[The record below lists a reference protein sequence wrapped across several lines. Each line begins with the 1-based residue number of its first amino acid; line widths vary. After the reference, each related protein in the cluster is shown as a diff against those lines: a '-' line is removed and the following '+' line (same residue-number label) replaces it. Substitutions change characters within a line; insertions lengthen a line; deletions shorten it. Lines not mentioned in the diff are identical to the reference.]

1 MINIILFI
9 NMMKYTISVI
19 MRINFYM
26 IRKVTMLEYRRNMGI
41 LLLLCLSI
49 FLLSLVIGRF
59 FIPLEEVVNILLSK
73 FLVIPITWD
82 ASMYNVVMEIRL
94 PRVIGAIAVGIALA
108 VSGAAY
114 QGVFRN
120 DLVSPDLLGVSH
132 GASVG
137 ACVGIL
143 MHLSLYGT
151 TALAFVGGIVSVC
164 LTLLLPKLIQ
174 NQSRIVLVLCGI
186 IVSGFMSAIIG
197 LLKYIADPDTELQDI
212 VYWQLGSL
220 AKVTWDNLLYVL
232 PIIIIGTIAVL
243 ALRWRLNILSL
254 SDQEAQSL
262 GVNIYRERLV
272 IIGISTLLTAAAVCL
287 SGTIGWVGLVIPHLS
302 RMLVGNDHKRLIPAT
317 ILVSSSFL
325 MVADLFAR
333 SLTTSEIPLGILCGF
348 IGTPFFAWVLYRQR
362 RYF

>member
-1 MINIILFI
+1 MQQYVRTMFI
-9 NMMKYTISVI
+9 TLVI
-19 MRINFYM
+19 CI
-26 IRKVTMLEYRRNMGI
+26 G
-41 LLLLCLSI
+41 I
-49 FLLSLVIGRF
+49 FLASLVIGRF
-59 FIPLEEVVNILLSK
+59 FIPINEVMNILSSK
-73 FLVIPITWD
+73 FLVLPITWD

-94 PRVIGAIAVGIALA
+94 PRVLGAIAVGIALA
-108 VSGAAY
+108 VSGVAY

-137 ACVGIL
+137 ACIGIL
-143 MHLSLYGT
+143 LHLSLYGV
-151 TALAFVGGIVSVC
+151 AILAFMCGILAVC

-186 IVSGFMSAIIG
+186 IVSGFMAAIIG

-262 GVNIYRERLV
+262 GVNVNRERLV

-302 RMLVGNDHKRLIPAT
+302 RMLVGNDHKKLIPAT
-317 ILVSSSFL
+317 ILVSASFL
-325 MVADLFAR
+325 MIADLFAR
-333 SLTTSEIPLGILCGF
+333 SLTTAEIPLGILCGF
-348 IGTPFFAWVLYRQR
+348 IGTPFFAWVLYKQR

>member
-1 MINIILFI
+1 MH
-9 NMMKYTISVI
+9 KYK
-19 MRINFYM
+19 
-26 IRKVTMLEYRRNMGI
+26 RKMGI
-41 LLLLCLSI
+41 LLVI
-49 FLLSLVIGRF
+49 FFAVFLISLVVGRF
-59 FIPLEEVVNILLSK
+59 FIPLEEVVNILISK
-73 FLVIPITWD
+73 FLVVPITWD

-94 PRVIGAIAVGIALA
+94 PRIIGAIAVGIALS
-108 VSGAAY
+108 VSGTAY

-151 TALAFVGGIVSVC
+151 AALAFVGGIVSVC
-164 LTLLLPKLIQ
+164 LTLLLPRIIQ

-186 IVSGFMSAIIG
+186 IVSGFMAAVIG

-232 PIIIIGTIAVL
+232 PIIVVGTMAIL
-243 ALRWRLNILSL
+243 TLRWRLNILSL
-254 SDQEAQSL
+254 PDQEAQSL
-262 GVNIYRERLV
+262 GVNVNRERFV

-302 RMLVGNDHKRLIPAT
+302 RMLVGNDHKKLIPVT
-317 ILVSSSFL
+317 IIVSASFL
-325 MVADLFAR
+325 MLADLFAR
-333 SLTTSEIPLGILCGF
+333 SLTTAEIPLGILCGF

>member
-1 MINIILFI
+1 MHQY
-9 NMMKYTISVI
+9 K
-19 MRINFYM
+19 
-26 IRKVTMLEYRRNMGI
+26 RKMGI
-41 LLLLCLSI
+41 LLAI
-49 FLLSLVIGRF
+49 FFVVFLISLVVGRF
-59 FIPLEEVVNILLSK
+59 FIPLEEVVNILISK
-73 FLVIPITWD
+73 FLVVPITWD

-94 PRVIGAIAVGIALA
+94 PRVLGAIAVGIALA
-108 VSGAAY
+108 ISGAAY

-151 TALAFVGGIVSVC
+151 AVLAFIGGIVSVC
-164 LTLLLPKLIQ
+164 LTLLLPRLIQ

-186 IVSGFMSAIIG
+186 IVSGFMAAVIG
-197 LLKYIADPDTELQDI
+197 LLKYIADPDIELQDI

-232 PIIIIGTIAVL
+232 PIIVIGTIALL

-262 GVNIYRERLV
+262 GVNVQQERLV

-302 RMLVGNDHKRLIPAT
+302 RMLVGNDHKKLIPVT
-317 ILVSSSFL
+317 IIVSASFL
-325 MVADLFAR
+325 MLADLFAR
-333 SLTTSEIPLGILCGF
+333 SLTTAEIPLGILCGF

>member
-1 MINIILFI
+1 MQHYVRTMVIALII
-9 NMMKYTISVI
+9 
-19 MRINFYM
+19 
-26 IRKVTMLEYRRNMGI
+26 
-41 LLLLCLSI
+41 CLGI
-49 FLLSLVIGRF
+49 FLASLGIGRF
-59 FIPLEEVVNILLSK
+59 FIPLDQVTNILLSK

-94 PRVIGAIAVGIALA
+94 PRVLGAIAVGVALA

-137 ACVGIL
+137 ACIGIL
-143 MHLSLYGT
+143 MHLSLYGV
-151 TALAFVGGIVSVC
+151 AELAFLGGILSVC
-164 LTLLLPKLIQ
+164 LTLTLPKLIQ

-186 IVSGFMSAIIG
+186 IVSGFMAAIIG

-254 SDQEAQSL
+254 PDQEAQSL
-262 GVNIYRERLV
+262 GVNVNRERLV

-302 RMLVGNDHKRLIPAT
+302 RMLVGNDHKKLIPVT
-317 ILVSSSFL
+317 ILVSALFL
-325 MVADLFAR
+325 MLADLFAR
-333 SLTTSEIPLGILCGF
+333 SLTTTEIPLGILCGF

>member
-1 MINIILFI
+1 MQH
-9 NMMKYTISVI
+9 YV
-19 MRINFYM
+19 RI
-26 IRKVTMLEYRRNMGI
+26 MGI
-41 LLLLCLSI
+41 ALIVCLGI
-49 FLLSLVIGRF
+49 FLASLVIGRF
-59 FIPLEEVVNILLSK
+59 FIPLDQVANILLSK
-73 FLVIPITWD
+73 FLVLPITWD

-94 PRVIGAIAVGIALA
+94 PRVLGAIAVGIALA

-137 ACVGIL
+137 ACIGIL
-143 MHLSLYGT
+143 VHLTLYGT
-151 TALAFVGGIVSVC
+151 AVLAFLGGILSVC
-164 LTLLLPKLIQ
+164 LTLTLPKLIQ

-186 IVSGFMSAIIG
+186 IVSGFMGAIIG

-220 AKVTWDNLLYVL
+220 AKVTWDNLFYVL
-232 PIIIIGTIAVL
+232 PIIIVGTIAVL

-254 SDQEAQSL
+254 PDQEAQSL
-262 GVNIYRERLV
+262 GVNVNRERLV

-302 RMLVGNDHKRLIPAT
+302 RMLVGNDHKKLIPVT
-317 ILVSSSFL
+317 ILVSASFL
-325 MVADLFAR
+325 MLADLFAR
-333 SLTTSEIPLGILCGF
+333 SLTTTEIPLGILCGF

>member
-1 MINIILFI
+1 MQQYVRTMFI
-9 NMMKYTISVI
+9 TLVI
-19 MRINFYM
+19 CI
-26 IRKVTMLEYRRNMGI
+26 G
-41 LLLLCLSI
+41 I
-49 FLLSLVIGRF
+49 FLASLVIGRF
-59 FIPLEEVVNILLSK
+59 FIPINEVMNILSSK
-73 FLVIPITWD
+73 FLVLPITWD

-94 PRVIGAIAVGIALA
+94 PRVLGSIAVGIALA

-137 ACVGIL
+137 ACIGIL
-143 MHLSLYGT
+143 LHLSFYGV
-151 TALAFVGGIVSVC
+151 AILAFMGGILAVC

-186 IVSGFMSAIIG
+186 IVSGFMAAIIG

-232 PIIIIGTIAVL
+232 PIIIICTIAVL

-262 GVNIYRERLV
+262 GVNVNRERLV

-302 RMLVGNDHKRLIPAT
+302 RMLVGNDHKKLIPAT
-317 ILVSSSFL
+317 ILVSASFL
-325 MVADLFAR
+325 MIADLFAR
-333 SLTTSEIPLGILCGF
+333 SLTTAEIPLGILCGF
-348 IGTPFFAWVLYRQR
+348 IGTPFFAWVLYKQR

>member
-1 MINIILFI
+1 MQQYVRTMFI
-9 NMMKYTISVI
+9 TLVI
-19 MRINFYM
+19 CI
-26 IRKVTMLEYRRNMGI
+26 G
-41 LLLLCLSI
+41 I
-49 FLLSLVIGRF
+49 FLASLVIGRF
-59 FIPLEEVVNILLSK
+59 FIPINEVMNILSSK
-73 FLVIPITWD
+73 FLVLPITWD

-94 PRVIGAIAVGIALA
+94 PRVLGAIAVGIALA

-137 ACVGIL
+137 ACIGIL
-143 MHLSLYGT
+143 LHLSFYGV
-151 TALAFVGGIVSVC
+151 AILAFMGGILAVC

-186 IVSGFMSAIIG
+186 IVSGFMAAIIG

-232 PIIIIGTIAVL
+232 PIIIICTIAVL
-243 ALRWRLNILSL
+243 ALRWRLYILSL

-262 GVNIYRERLV
+262 GVNVNRERLV

-302 RMLVGNDHKRLIPAT
+302 RMLVGNDHKKLIPAT
-317 ILVSSSFL
+317 ILVSASFL
-325 MVADLFAR
+325 MIADLFAR
-333 SLTTSEIPLGILCGF
+333 SLTTAEIPLGILCGF
-348 IGTPFFAWVLYRQR
+348 IGTPFFAWVLYKQR

>member
-1 MINIILFI
+1 MQQ
-9 NMMKYTISVI
+9 YT
-19 MRINFYM
+19 
-26 IRKVTMLEYRRNMGI
+26 KKMG
-41 LLLLCLSI
+41 LLMVLCLVV
-49 FLLSLVIGRF
+49 FLISLVVGRF
-59 FIPLEEVVNILLSK
+59 FIPLTEVVNILSSK
-73 FLVIPITWD
+73 FLVIPISWD
-82 ASMYNVVMEIRL
+82 ASMYNVIMEIRL

-137 ACVGIL
+137 ACIGIL

-151 TALAFVGGIVSVC
+151 AILAFIGGIVSVC

-186 IVSGFMSAIIG
+186 IVSGFMTAIIG

-232 PIIIIGTIAVL
+232 PIIIACTLAVF

-262 GVNIYRERLV
+262 GVNVNRERLV
-272 IIGISTLLTAAAVCL
+272 VIGISTLLTAAAVCL

-302 RMLVGNDHKRLIPAT
+302 RMLVGNDHKKLIPAT
-317 ILVSSSFL
+317 IVVSASFL
-325 MVADLFAR
+325 MIADLFAR
-333 SLTTSEIPLGILCGF
+333 SLTTTEIPLGILCGF
-348 IGTPFFAWVLYRQR
+348 IGTPFFAWVLYQQR

>member
-1 MINIILFI
+1 MQQYVRTMFI
-9 NMMKYTISVI
+9 TLVI
-19 MRINFYM
+19 CI
-26 IRKVTMLEYRRNMGI
+26 G
-41 LLLLCLSI
+41 I
-49 FLLSLVIGRF
+49 FLASLVIGRF
-59 FIPLEEVVNILLSK
+59 FIPINEVMNILSSK
-73 FLVIPITWD
+73 FLVLPITWD

-94 PRVIGAIAVGIALA
+94 PRVLGAIAVGNALA

-137 ACVGIL
+137 ACIGIL
-143 MHLSLYGT
+143 LHLSFYGV
-151 TALAFVGGIVSVC
+151 AILAFMGGILAVC

-186 IVSGFMSAIIG
+186 IVSGFMAAIIG

-232 PIIIIGTIAVL
+232 PIIIICTIAVL

-262 GVNIYRERLV
+262 GVNVNRERLV

-302 RMLVGNDHKRLIPAT
+302 RMLVGNDHKKLIPAT
-317 ILVSSSFL
+317 ILVSASFL
-325 MVADLFAR
+325 MIADLFAR
-333 SLTTSEIPLGILCGF
+333 SLTTAEIPLGILCGF
-348 IGTPFFAWVLYRQR
+348 IGTPFFAWVLYKQR

>member
-1 MINIILFI
+1 MQQYVRTMFI
-9 NMMKYTISVI
+9 TLVI
-19 MRINFYM
+19 CI
-26 IRKVTMLEYRRNMGI
+26 G
-41 LLLLCLSI
+41 I
-49 FLLSLVIGRF
+49 FLASLVIGRF
-59 FIPLEEVVNILLSK
+59 FIPINEVMNILSFK
-73 FLVIPITWD
+73 FLVLPITWD

-94 PRVIGAIAVGIALA
+94 PRVLGAIAVGIALA

-137 ACVGIL
+137 ACIGIL
-143 MHLSLYGT
+143 LHLSFYGV
-151 TALAFVGGIVSVC
+151 AILAFMGGILAVC

-186 IVSGFMSAIIG
+186 IVSGFMAAIIG

-232 PIIIIGTIAVL
+232 PIIIICTIAVL

-262 GVNIYRERLV
+262 GVNVNRERLV

-302 RMLVGNDHKRLIPAT
+302 RMLVGNDHKKLIPAT
-317 ILVSSSFL
+317 ILVSASFL
-325 MVADLFAR
+325 MIADLFAR
-333 SLTTSEIPLGILCGF
+333 SLTTAEIPLGILCGF
-348 IGTPFFAWVLYRQR
+348 IGTPFFAWVLYKQR

>member
-1 MINIILFI
+1 MHQY
-9 NMMKYTISVI
+9 K
-19 MRINFYM
+19 
-26 IRKVTMLEYRRNMGI
+26 RKMGI
-41 LLLLCLSI
+41 LLAI
-49 FLLSLVIGRF
+49 FFAVFLISLVVGRF
-59 FIPLEEVVNILLSK
+59 FIPLEEVVNILISK
-73 FLVIPITWD
+73 FLVVPITWD

-94 PRVIGAIAVGIALA
+94 PRVLGAIAVGIALA
-108 VSGAAY
+108 ISGAAY

-151 TALAFVGGIVSVC
+151 AVLAFIGGIVSVC
-164 LTLLLPKLIQ
+164 LTLLLPRLIQ

-186 IVSGFMSAIIG
+186 IVSGFMAAVIG

-232 PIIIIGTIAVL
+232 PIIVVGTMAIL
-243 ALRWRLNILSL
+243 TLRWRLNILSL
-254 SDQEAQSL
+254 PDQEAQSL
-262 GVNIYRERLV
+262 GVNVNRERFV

-302 RMLVGNDHKRLIPAT
+302 RMLVGNDHKKLIPVT
-317 ILVSSSFL
+317 IIVSASFL
-325 MVADLFAR
+325 MLADLFAR
-333 SLTTSEIPLGILCGF
+333 SLTTAEIPLGILCGF
-348 IGTPFFAWVLYRQR
+348 IGTPFFAWVLYQQR

>member
-1 MINIILFI
+1 MQH
-9 NMMKYTISVI
+9 YV
-19 MRINFYM
+19 RI
-26 IRKVTMLEYRRNMGI
+26 MGI
-41 LLLLCLSI
+41 ALIVCLGI
-49 FLLSLVIGRF
+49 FLASLVIGRF
-59 FIPLEEVVNILLSK
+59 FIPLDQVANILLSK
-73 FLVIPITWD
+73 FLVLPITWD

-94 PRVIGAIAVGIALA
+94 PRVLGAIAVGIALA

-137 ACVGIL
+137 ACIGIL
-143 MHLSLYGT
+143 VHLTLYGT
-151 TALAFVGGIVSVC
+151 AVLAFLGGILSVC
-164 LTLLLPKLIQ
+164 LTLTLPKLIQ

-186 IVSGFMSAIIG
+186 IVSGFMAAIIG

-220 AKVTWDNLLYVL
+220 AKVTWDNLFYVL
-232 PIIIIGTIAVL
+232 PIIIVGTIAVL

-254 SDQEAQSL
+254 PDQEAQSL
-262 GVNIYRERLV
+262 GVNVNRERLV

-302 RMLVGNDHKRLIPAT
+302 RMLVGNDHKKLIPVT
-317 ILVSSSFL
+317 ILVSASFL
-325 MVADLFAR
+325 MLADLFAR
-333 SLTTSEIPLGILCGF
+333 SLTTTEIPLGILCGF

>member
-1 MINIILFI
+1 MQQYVRTMFI
-9 NMMKYTISVI
+9 TLVI
-19 MRINFYM
+19 CI
-26 IRKVTMLEYRRNMGI
+26 G
-41 LLLLCLSI
+41 I
-49 FLLSLVIGRF
+49 FLASLVIGRF
-59 FIPLEEVVNILLSK
+59 FIPINEVMNILSSK
-73 FLVIPITWD
+73 FLVLPITWD

-94 PRVIGAIAVGIALA
+94 PRVLGAIAVGIALA

-137 ACVGIL
+137 ACIGIL
-143 MHLSLYGT
+143 LHLSLYGV
-151 TALAFVGGIVSVC
+151 AILAFMGGILAVC

-186 IVSGFMSAIIG
+186 IVSGFMAAIIG

-232 PIIIIGTIAVL
+232 PIIIICTIAVL
-243 ALRWRLNILSL
+243 ALRWRLNIL
-254 SDQEAQSL
+254 
-262 GVNIYRERLV
+262 
-272 IIGISTLLTAAAVCL
+272 CL

-302 RMLVGNDHKRLIPAT
+302 RMLVGNDHKKLIPAT
-317 ILVSSSFL
+317 ILVSASFL
-325 MVADLFAR
+325 MIADLFAR
-333 SLTTSEIPLGILCGF
+333 SLTTAEIPLGILCGF
-348 IGTPFFAWVLYRQR
+348 IGTPFFAWVLYKQR

>member
-1 MINIILFI
+1 MQH
-9 NMMKYTISVI
+9 YVRT
-19 MRINFYM
+19 
-26 IRKVTMLEYRRNMGI
+26 MGI
-41 LLLLCLSI
+41 TLVICIGI
-49 FLLSLVIGRF
+49 FVASLVIGRF
-59 FIPLEEVVNILLSK
+59 FIPVDQVTNILLSK
-73 FLVIPITWD
+73 FLVLPITWD

-94 PRVIGAIAVGIALA
+94 PRVLGAIAVGVALA

-137 ACVGIL
+137 ACIGIL
-143 MHLSLYGT
+143 MHLSLYGI
-151 TALAFVGGIVSVC
+151 AIFAFIGGIVSVC

-186 IVSGFMSAIIG
+186 IVSGFMAAIIG

-220 AKVTWDNLLYVL
+220 AKVTWDNLIYVL
-232 PIIIIGTIAVL
+232 PIIIFGTIAVL
-243 ALRWRLNILSL
+243 ALRWRLNLLSL

-262 GVNIYRERLV
+262 GVNVNRERLV

-302 RMLVGNDHKRLIPAT
+302 RMRVGNDHKKLIPAT
-317 ILVSSSFL
+317 VLVSASFL
-325 MVADLFAR
+325 MIADLFAR
-333 SLTTSEIPLGILCGF
+333 SLTTAEIPLGILCGF

>member
-1 MINIILFI
+1 MQQ
-9 NMMKYTISVI
+9 YTQ
-19 MRINFYM
+19 
-26 IRKVTMLEYRRNMGI
+26 KMG
-41 LLLLCLSI
+41 LLMVLCLVV
-49 FLLSLVIGRF
+49 FLISLVVGRF
-59 FIPLEEVVNILLSK
+59 FIPLTEVVNILSSK

-82 ASMYNVVMEIRL
+82 ASMYNVIMEIRL

-151 TALAFVGGIVSVC
+151 AILAFIGGIVSVC
-164 LTLLLPKLIQ
+164 LTLLLPKIIQ

-186 IVSGFMSAIIG
+186 IVSGFMTAIIG

-232 PIIIIGTIAVL
+232 PIIIACTLAVF

-262 GVNIYRERLV
+262 GVNVNRERLV
-272 IIGISTLLTAAAVCL
+272 VIGISTLLTAAAVCL

-302 RMLVGNDHKRLIPAT
+302 RMLVGNDHKKLIPAT
-317 ILVSSSFL
+317 IVVSASFL
-325 MVADLFAR
+325 MIADLFAR
-333 SLTTSEIPLGILCGF
+333 SLTTTEIPLGILCGF
-348 IGTPFFAWVLYRQR
+348 IGTPFFAWVLYHQR

>member
-1 MINIILFI
+1 MQQYVRTMFI
-9 NMMKYTISVI
+9 TLVI
-19 MRINFYM
+19 CI
-26 IRKVTMLEYRRNMGI
+26 G
-41 LLLLCLSI
+41 I
-49 FLLSLVIGRF
+49 FLASLVIGRF
-59 FIPLEEVVNILLSK
+59 FIPINEVMNILSSK
-73 FLVIPITWD
+73 FLVLPITWD

-94 PRVIGAIAVGIALA
+94 PRVLGAIAVGIALA

-137 ACVGIL
+137 ACIGIL
-143 MHLSLYGT
+143 LHLSLYGV
-151 TALAFVGGIVSVC
+151 AILAF
-164 LTLLLPKLIQ
+164 
-174 NQSRIVLVLCGI
+174 
-186 IVSGFMSAIIG
+186 MAAIIG

-232 PIIIIGTIAVL
+232 PIIIICTIAVL

-262 GVNIYRERLV
+262 GVNVNRERLV

-302 RMLVGNDHKRLIPAT
+302 RMLVGNDHKKLIPAT
-317 ILVSSSFL
+317 ILVSASFL
-325 MVADLFAR
+325 MIADLFAR
-333 SLTTSEIPLGILCGF
+333 SLTTAEIPLGILCGF
-348 IGTPFFAWVLYRQR
+348 IGTPFFAWVLYKQR

>member
-1 MINIILFI
+1 MQQYVRTMFI
-9 NMMKYTISVI
+9 TLVI
-19 MRINFYM
+19 CI
-26 IRKVTMLEYRRNMGI
+26 G
-41 LLLLCLSI
+41 I
-49 FLLSLVIGRF
+49 FLASLVIGRF
-59 FIPLEEVVNILLSK
+59 FIPINEVMNILSSK
-73 FLVIPITWD
+73 FLVLPITWD

-94 PRVIGAIAVGIALA
+94 PRVLGAIAVGIALA

-137 ACVGIL
+137 ACIGIL
-143 MHLSLYGT
+143 LHLSLYGV
-151 TALAFVGGIVSVC
+151 AILAFMGDILAVC

-186 IVSGFMSAIIG
+186 IVSGFMAAIIG

-232 PIIIIGTIAVL
+232 PIIIICTIAVL

-262 GVNIYRERLV
+262 GVNVNRERLV

-302 RMLVGNDHKRLIPAT
+302 RMLVGNDHKKLIPAT
-317 ILVSSSFL
+317 ILVSASFL
-325 MVADLFAR
+325 MIADLFAR
-333 SLTTSEIPLGILCGF
+333 SLTTAEIPLGILCGF
-348 IGTPFFAWVLYRQR
+348 IGTPFFAWVLYKQR

>member
-1 MINIILFI
+1 MQ
-9 NMMKYTISVI
+9 YYVRT
-19 MRINFYM
+19 
-26 IRKVTMLEYRRNMGI
+26 MGI
-41 LLLLCLSI
+41 ALIICLGI
-49 FLLSLVIGRF
+49 FLASLVIGRF
-59 FIPLEEVVNILLSK
+59 FIPLDQIGNILLSK
-73 FLVIPITWD
+73 FLVLPITWD

-94 PRVIGAIAVGIALA
+94 PRVLGAIAVGVALA

-137 ACVGIL
+137 ACIGIL
-143 MHLSLYGT
+143 KHLSLYGI
-151 TALAFVGGIVSVC
+151 AVLAFLGGILSVC
-164 LTLLLPKLIQ
+164 LTLTLPRLIQ

-186 IVSGFMSAIIG
+186 IVSGFMAAIIG

-220 AKVTWDNLLYVL
+220 AKVTWDNLFYVL
-232 PIIIIGTIAVL
+232 PIIIVGTIAVL

-254 SDQEAQSL
+254 PDQEAQSL
-262 GVNIYRERLV
+262 GVNVNRERLV

-302 RMLVGNDHKRLIPAT
+302 RMLVGNDHKKLIPVT
-317 ILVSSSFL
+317 IVVSASFL
-325 MVADLFAR
+325 MLADLFAR
-333 SLTTSEIPLGILCGF
+333 SLTTTEIPLGILCGF

>member
-1 MINIILFI
+1 MQHYVRTMVIALII
-9 NMMKYTISVI
+9 
-19 MRINFYM
+19 
-26 IRKVTMLEYRRNMGI
+26 
-41 LLLLCLSI
+41 CLGI
-49 FLLSLVIGRF
+49 FLASLGIGRF
-59 FIPLEEVVNILLSK
+59 FIPLDQVTNILLSK

-94 PRVIGAIAVGIALA
+94 PRVLGAIAVGVALA

-137 ACVGIL
+137 ACIGIL
-143 MHLSLYGT
+143 MHLSLYGV
-151 TALAFVGGIVSVC
+151 AVLAFLGGILSVC
-164 LTLLLPKLIQ
+164 LTLTLPKLIQ

-186 IVSGFMSAIIG
+186 IVSGFMAAIIG

-254 SDQEAQSL
+254 PDQEAQSL
-262 GVNIYRERLV
+262 GVNVNRERLV

-287 SGTIGWVGLVIPHLS
+287 SGTIGWVGLVS
-302 RMLVGNDHKRLIPAT
+302 GK
-317 ILVSSSFL
+317 
-325 MVADLFAR
+325 
-333 SLTTSEIPLGILCGF
+333 
-348 IGTPFFAWVLYRQR
+348 
-362 RYF
+362 

>member
-1 MINIILFI
+1 MQHYVRTMVIALII
-9 NMMKYTISVI
+9 
-19 MRINFYM
+19 
-26 IRKVTMLEYRRNMGI
+26 
-41 LLLLCLSI
+41 CLGI
-49 FLLSLVIGRF
+49 FLASLGIGRF
-59 FIPLEEVVNILLSK
+59 FIPLDQVTNILLSK

-94 PRVIGAIAVGIALA
+94 PRVLGAIAVGVALA

-137 ACVGIL
+137 ACIGIL
-143 MHLSLYGT
+143 MHLSYGV
-151 TALAFVGGIVSVC
+151 AVLAFLGGILSVC
-164 LTLLLPKLIQ
+164 LTLTLPKLIQ

-186 IVSGFMSAIIG
+186 IVSGFMAAIIG

-254 SDQEAQSL
+254 PDQEAQSL
-262 GVNIYRERLV
+262 GVNVNRERLV

-302 RMLVGNDHKRLIPAT
+302 RMLVGNDHKKLIPVT
-317 ILVSSSFL
+317 ILVSALFL
-325 MVADLFAR
+325 MLADLFAR
-333 SLTTSEIPLGILCGF
+333 SLTTTEIPLGILCGF

>member
-1 MINIILFI
+1 MHQY
-9 NMMKYTISVI
+9 K
-19 MRINFYM
+19 
-26 IRKVTMLEYRRNMGI
+26 RKMGI
-41 LLLLCLSI
+41 LLVI
-49 FLLSLVIGRF
+49 FFVVFLISLVVGRF
-59 FIPLEEVVNILLSK
+59 FIPLEEVVNILISK
-73 FLVIPITWD
+73 FLVVPITWD

-94 PRVIGAIAVGIALA
+94 PRVLGAIAVGIALA
-108 VSGAAY
+108 ISGAAY

-151 TALAFVGGIVSVC
+151 AVLAFIGGIVSVC
-164 LTLLLPKLIQ
+164 LTLLLPRLIQ

-186 IVSGFMSAIIG
+186 IVSGFMAAVIG

-232 PIIIIGTIAVL
+232 PIIVVGTL
-243 ALRWRLNILSL
+243 AILTLRWRLNILSL
-254 SDQEAQSL
+254 PDQEAQSL
-262 GVNIYRERLV
+262 GVNVNRERFV

-302 RMLVGNDHKRLIPAT
+302 RMLVGNDHKKLIPVT
-317 ILVSSSFL
+317 IIVSASFL
-325 MVADLFAR
+325 MLADLFAR
-333 SLTTSEIPLGILCGF
+333 SLTTAEIPLGILCGF

>member
-1 MINIILFI
+1 MHHYKRT
-9 NMMKYTISVI
+9 MVI
-19 MRINFYM
+19 A
-26 IRKVTMLEYRRNMGI
+26 VLVCAG
-41 LLLLCLSI
+41 I
-49 FLLSLVIGRF
+49 FLLSLVMGRF
-59 FIPLEEVVNILLSK
+59 FIPVQEVWNILLSK
-73 FLVIPITWD
+73 FLVLPITWD

-94 PRVIGAIAVGIALA
+94 PLVLGAILVGIALA
-108 VSGAAY
+108 VSGTAY

-137 ACVGIL
+137 ACLGIL
-143 MHLSLYGT
+143 LHLSLYGV
-151 TALAFVGGIVSVC
+151 AICAFIGGIAAVC

-186 IVSGFMSAIIG
+186 IVSGFMAAIIG

-220 AKVTWDNLLYVL
+220 AKVTWDNLFYVL
-232 PIIIIGTIAVL
+232 PIIVVGTIAII

-262 GVNIYRERLV
+262 GVNVQRERIV

-302 RMLVGNDHKRLIPAT
+302 RMLVGHDHKKLIPAT
-317 ILVSSSFL
+317 IVVSASFL

-333 SLTTSEIPLGILCGF
+333 ALTTAEIPLGILCGF

>member
-1 MINIILFI
+1 MQH
-9 NMMKYTISVI
+9 YVRT
-19 MRINFYM
+19 
-26 IRKVTMLEYRRNMGI
+26 MGI
-41 LLLLCLSI
+41 TLVICIGI
-49 FLLSLVIGRF
+49 FLASLVIGRF
-59 FIPLEEVVNILLSK
+59 FIPVDQVTNILLSK
-73 FLVIPITWD
+73 FLVLPITWD

-94 PRVIGAIAVGIALA
+94 PRVLGAIAVGVALA

-137 ACVGIL
+137 ACIGIL
-143 MHLSLYGT
+143 MHLSLYGI
-151 TALAFVGGIVSVC
+151 AIFAFIGGIVSVC

-186 IVSGFMSAIIG
+186 IVSGFMAAIIG

-220 AKVTWDNLLYVL
+220 AKVTWDNLIYVL
-232 PIIIIGTIAVL
+232 PIIIFGTIAVL
-243 ALRWRLNILSL
+243 ALRWRLNLLSL

-262 GVNIYRERLV
+262 GVNVNRERLV

-302 RMLVGNDHKRLIPAT
+302 RMLVGNDHKKLISAT
-317 ILVSSSFL
+317 VLVSASFL
-325 MVADLFAR
+325 MIADLFAR
-333 SLTTSEIPLGILCGF
+333 SLTTAEIPLGILCGF

>member
-1 MINIILFI
+1 MQQYVRTMFI
-9 NMMKYTISVI
+9 TLVI
-19 MRINFYM
+19 CI
-26 IRKVTMLEYRRNMGI
+26 G
-41 LLLLCLSI
+41 I
-49 FLLSLVIGRF
+49 FLASLVIGRF
-59 FIPLEEVVNILLSK
+59 FIPINEVMNILSSK
-73 FLVIPITWD
+73 FLVLPITWD

-94 PRVIGAIAVGIALA
+94 PRVLGAIAVGIALA

-137 ACVGIL
+137 AYIGIL
-143 MHLSLYGT
+143 LHLSLYGV
-151 TALAFVGGIVSVC
+151 AILAFMGGILAVC

-186 IVSGFMSAIIG
+186 IVSGFMAAIIG

-262 GVNIYRERLV
+262 GVNVNRERLV

-302 RMLVGNDHKRLIPAT
+302 RMLVGNDHKKLIPAT
-317 ILVSSSFL
+317 ILVSASFL
-325 MVADLFAR
+325 MIADLFAR
-333 SLTTSEIPLGILCGF
+333 SLTTAEIPLGILCGF
-348 IGTPFFAWVLYRQR
+348 IGTPFFAWVLYKQR

>member
-1 MINIILFI
+1 MQ
-9 NMMKYTISVI
+9 YYVRT
-19 MRINFYM
+19 
-26 IRKVTMLEYRRNMGI
+26 MGI
-41 LLLLCLSI
+41 ALIICLGI
-49 FLLSLVIGRF
+49 FLASLVIGRF
-59 FIPLEEVVNILLSK
+59 FIPLDQVGNILLSK
-73 FLVIPITWD
+73 FLVLPITWD

-94 PRVIGAIAVGIALA
+94 PRVLGAIAVGVALA

-137 ACVGIL
+137 ACIGIL
-143 MHLSLYGT
+143 MHLSLYGI
-151 TALAFVGGIVSVC
+151 AVLAFLGGILSVC
-164 LTLLLPKLIQ
+164 LTLTLPRLIQ

-186 IVSGFMSAIIG
+186 IVSGFMAAIIG

-220 AKVTWDNLLYVL
+220 AKVTWDNLFYVL
-232 PIIIIGTIAVL
+232 PIIIVGTIAVL

-254 SDQEAQSL
+254 PDQEAQSL
-262 GVNIYRERLV
+262 GVNVNRERLV
-272 IIGISTLLTAAAVCL
+272 IIGISTLLTAAVCL

-302 RMLVGNDHKRLIPAT
+302 RMLVGNDHKKLIPVT
-317 ILVSSSFL
+317 IVVSASFL
-325 MVADLFAR
+325 MLADLFAR
-333 SLTTSEIPLGILCGF
+333 SLTTTEIPLGILCGF